1 MAPREPDA
9 PPGTALAPREVA
21 PSAGEPDA
29 LVRPEDSVPDGI
41 RTALP
46 ALLEGSVDAFGDVV
60 SALLTDLSEADAS
73 MRRLSWLA
81 NTPTLLQDEGRYHAA
96 LDQLQWW
103 DAFLARLPYPQLLSD
118 QTARDRERHARAR
131 RRALLTARDQALQD
145 HQRLVALEAQDLAD
159 EGASTVEL
167 QALARLHAEPSEGE
181 WRVDP
186 EEYVAA
192 ALAALSPA
200 PDPVPISRGDLDPQV
215 HFSGFTAAQR
225 MRADPE
231 LGPRAAHLDAVAAEV
246 LVAHMG
252 LDRET
257 AAREGR
263 LLTDMFW
270 LALRRALQAG
280 SHQLATS
287 IRFVSGAEED
297 PVQAQFTRELLRSW
311 LHALET
317 LPEAKRSAV
326 QRLLGLGKP
335 RKAPA
340 ITASAPR
347 QLTDGAAESPHAA
360 PQKASL
366 WDRIRGKDSE

>member
-1 MAPREPDA
+1 MSTPGDDA
-9 PPGTALAPREVA
+9 PPDGTGTTLARREGALEPGA
-21 PSAGEPDA
+21 PDA
-29 LVRPEDSVPDGI
+29 LVRPEDAVPDGI

-46 ALLEGSVDAFGDVV
+46 ALLEGSVAAFGDVV
-60 SALLTDLSEADAS
+60 SALLTDLSETDAS

-81 NTPTLLQDEGRYHAA
+81 STPTLLEDEGRYHAA

-118 QTARDRERHARAR
+118 QTARAREQHARAR
-131 RRALLTARDQALQD
+131 RRALLTARDEALQD

-159 EGASTVEL
+159 EGASQGEL
-167 QALARLHAEPSEGE
+167 RALARVHAEPREGE

-186 EEYVAA
+186 DDYVQA
-192 ALAALSPA
+192 ALAALPPA

-246 LVAHMG
+246 LVTHLG

-257 AAREGR
+257 AAVEGR

-287 IRFVSGAEED
+287 IRFVSGAAED

-317 LPEAKRSAV
+317 LPEPRRSAV
-326 QRLLGLGKP
+326 QRLLGLGKAK
-335 RKAPA
+335 KAPE
-340 ITASAPR
+340 ITASSPR
-347 QLTDGAAESPHAA
+347 QLTDGGVPRAGKP
-360 PQKASL
+360 SL
-366 WDRIRGKDSE
+366 WERIRGKDSE